1 LVLVFLMIMLG
12 ALGAALLAGWV
23 TWRREEDA
31 RQDALSK
38 QDELELEERRLRA
51 LRSKDRH

>member
-1 LVLVFLMIMLG
+1 VFVFLMIMLG

-31 RQDALSK
+31 RQDERAR
-38 QDELELEERRLRA
+38 QDELESEERRLQA

>member
-1 LVLVFLMIMLG
+1 MVFLMIMLG

-31 RQDALSK
+31 RQDALVK
-38 QDELELEERRLRA
+38 QQALELEDQRLRG
-51 LRSKDRH
+51 LRPKDRN

>member
-1 LVLVFLMIMLG
+1 MVFLMIMLG

-31 RQDALSK
+31 RQEARLR

>member
-1 LVLVFLMIMLG
+1 MIVFMMIMLG